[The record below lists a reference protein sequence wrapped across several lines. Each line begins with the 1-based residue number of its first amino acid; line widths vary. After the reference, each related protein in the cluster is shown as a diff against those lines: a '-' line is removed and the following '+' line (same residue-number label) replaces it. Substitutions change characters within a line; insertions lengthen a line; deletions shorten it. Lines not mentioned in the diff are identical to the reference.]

1 MARSIA
7 GMGGAHPIDVVLFDL
22 GGVLVDPGGV
32 EPMRVLSG
40 LASDE
45 EVWARWLSCRWVR
58 RFERG
63 GCSSEE
69 FAAGVVVDWGLDLEP
84 GAFLAEFE
92 SWPGHAFPGA
102 LDLVGAVGRAV
113 PVGYLSNTNS
123 VQWFAHYD
131 GTPLVDAFA
140 YRFLSFELG
149 MVKPDHEIF
158 LTVAERLPAPPA
170 RVLFIDDNAVNVE
183 GAAAVGFV
191 ARQARGVD
199 QARAILSASGLP
211 V

>member
-7 GMGGAHPIDVVLFDL
+7 GMAAAHPIDVVLFDL
-22 GGVLVDPGGV
+22 GGVLVEPGGV
-32 EPMRVLSG
+32 EPMRLMSG

-63 GCSSEE
+63 ACSSDE
-69 FAAGVVVDWGLDLEP
+69 FAAGVVADWGLDLEP
-84 GAFLAEFE
+84 DAFLAAFG
-92 SWPGHAFPGA
+92 SWPGHPFPGA
-102 LDLVGAVGRAV
+102 LDMVDAVGRAV
-113 PVGYLSNTNS
+113 PVGYLSNTNA

-131 GTPLVDAFA
+131 GTPLIDAFE

-149 MVKPDHEIF
+149 MVKPDAETF
-158 LTVAERLPAPPA
+158 LTVADRLPAPPA
-170 RVLFIDDNAVNVE
+170 RVLFIDDNAINVE
-183 GAAAVGFV
+183 GADSVGFV
-191 ARQARGVD
+191 ARRARGVD
-199 QARAILSASGLP
+199 ETRAVLLEAGLP

>member
-7 GMGGAHPIDVVLFDL
+7 GMAGAHPIDVVLFDL

-32 EPMRVLSG
+32 EPMRLLSG
-40 LASDE
+40 LGSDE

-63 GCSSEE
+63 ACSSEE
-69 FAAGVVVDWGLDLEP
+69 FAAGVVADWDLGIEP
-84 GAFLAEFE
+84 DAFLAMFR
-92 SWPGHAFPGA
+92 SWPGHPFPGA
-102 LDLVGAVGRAV
+102 LDLVGAVGRTV
-113 PVGYLSNTNS
+113 PVGYLSNANA
-123 VQWFAHYD
+123 VHWFAHYD
-131 GTPLVDAFA
+131 GTPLIDAFE

-149 MVKPDHEIF
+149 MVKPDPETF
-158 LTVAERLPAPPA
+158 LTVADRLPAPPA

-183 GAAAVGFV
+183 GAASVGFV
-191 ARQARGVD
+191 ARLARGVD
-199 QARAILSASGLP
+199 GARAVLREAGLP